1 MLKICC
7 LSHKKEYQEYLEK
20 MNDWELKG
28 KTLVGSEIKVDSLKF
43 FKAELEYIDNRLN
56 ADLIQLKS
64 ERNDNIQNLYLYLV
78 KKKKK
83 FWWYIC
89 SNWTKTS

>member
-1 MLKICC
+1 
-7 LSHKKEYQEYLEK
+7 
-20 MNDWELKG
+20 MNDWELKR

-78 KKKKK
+78 KKKKILMIYMLQLNK
-83 FWWYIC
+83 
-89 SNWTKTS
+89 N